1 MPIKPT
7 SENPENKFWTS
18 PGPNVLN
25 NRRQI
30 LALTVYACVGF
41 IAVLILYHL
50 RGGDPFNRVAFAF
63 FVSALPAL
71 GALAFLRLTKLLV
84 SWQGAATLYFLM
96 LFLILI
102 IQNFG
107 RMVPVYN

>member
-1 MPIKPT
+1 
-7 SENPENKFWTS
+7 
-18 PGPNVLN
+18 
-25 NRRQI
+25 
-30 LALTVYACVGF
+30 
-41 IAVLILYHL
+41 
-50 RGGDPFNRVAFAF
+50 
-63 FVSALPAL
+63 
-71 GALAFLRLTKLLV
+71 LV